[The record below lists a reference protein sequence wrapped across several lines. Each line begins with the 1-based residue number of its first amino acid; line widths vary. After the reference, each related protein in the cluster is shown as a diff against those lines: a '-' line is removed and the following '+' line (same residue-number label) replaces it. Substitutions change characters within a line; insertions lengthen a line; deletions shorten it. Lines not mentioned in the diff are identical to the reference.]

1 MDQIKIGKFILQ
13 LRIENDMTQ
22 EVLATKLGVSNRTIS
37 RWENGKNMPDVSLF
51 EPICQIFNISLE
63 EFLLGERILHTS
75 DLNIDSNII
84 LEEYKNEIKQKKNKI
99 INRISIIAII
109 LLLLTTIGLF
119 VASFLIPSVVYES
132 VIMFDTP
139 HYNISFIT
147 FNLAKA
153 SFVLFVLLI
162 SVFIINKKTKCNV
175 MTASL
180 IISLCVF
187 IVFGIGFSIYVESNY
202 EYEEPYMYND
212 FGTDGLKTDQHNP
225 YEKHMK
231 YYPFHDKMVNFA
243 KESDSNDI
251 TDTNTEFSYIGY
263 ELFGTRLI
271 WTNEYPWTDDEEYIN
286 YWFEYYCA
294 DNVLSKGYL
303 QSLYVINMS
312 SSNWDLV
319 EETNDYQLYENNGD
333 YMVVIVSSNDL
344 LIQKIYS
351 ANTLEISK
359 NEILSSALAIYKNEN
374 SK

>member
-162 SVFIINKKTKCNV
+162 SVFIINKKTKCNI

-303 QSLYVINMS
+303 QSLYVINKS